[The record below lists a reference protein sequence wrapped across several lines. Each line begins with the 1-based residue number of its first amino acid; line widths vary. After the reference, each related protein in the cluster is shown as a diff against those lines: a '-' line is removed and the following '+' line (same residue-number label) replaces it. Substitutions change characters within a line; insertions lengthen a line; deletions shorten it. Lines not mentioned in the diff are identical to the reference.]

1 MQQTF
6 LIQRFLFR
14 NILGL
19 ALNELHNFGLS
30 EPENVT
36 EAPSNC
42 NKSGKNK
49 NFFILRVE
57 NARCLIYLCDK
68 ADENVLNQGYRD
80 RYDIIDHGHEK
91 KIMYFFHRSIF
102 TKIREFT
109 TIVLWKLVIHFGYRG
124 CNCTGVYIIS

>member
-42 NKSGKNK
+42 NKSGKNWYFVTK
-49 NFFILRVE
+49 I
-57 NARCLIYLCDK
+57 
-68 ADENVLNQGYRD
+68 VLTYC
-80 RYDIIDHGHEK
+80 EK
-91 KIMYFFHRSIF
+91 KLF
-102 TKIREFT
+102 
-109 TIVLWKLVIHFGYRG
+109 
-124 CNCTGVYIIS
+124 